1 MLVMVSKIISINQS
15 GFVKGKT
22 IIVTFKYIDLLSK
35 KMKNFQGNV
44 ALRLISKWFFYTF
57 NGDYFVEVL
66 KAFDLYEVLQLY
78 FMYSSIW

>member
-22 IIVTFKYIDLLSK
+22 IIVAFKYIDLLSR

-44 ALRLISKWFFYTF
+44 ALRLISKWFCDTL
-57 NGDYFVEVL
+57 NGDYFVKVL
-66 KAFDLYEVLQLY
+66 KDFDLYEVLQLY
-78 FMYSSIW
+78 SMYTSIW